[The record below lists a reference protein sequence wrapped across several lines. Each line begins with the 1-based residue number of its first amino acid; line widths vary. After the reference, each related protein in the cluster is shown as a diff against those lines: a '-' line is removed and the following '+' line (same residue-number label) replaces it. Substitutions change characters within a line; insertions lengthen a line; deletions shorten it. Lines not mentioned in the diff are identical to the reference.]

1 MQEKTRKLKE
11 NARMIGLKINAKKTK
26 LMYLNTDRLAV
37 IFEEGKQLDTV
48 DSFNYLRS
56 CITTEGGD
64 ERDIKISIHQMRQY
78 LKDSSLFKEDQ
89 A

>member
-1 MQEKTRKLKE
+1 VLEKYSEPYKNTAVIKFKL
-11 NARMIGLKINAKKTK
+11 GKKTK